1 MDSKTLLSAYMRA
14 KNISTLTD
22 AAKELGFSVPYVCD
36 INRGFKQFS
45 DETILYLADELKLDA
60 DEVLISLAAVK
71 AKNPEVQAKWYAIL
85 KKYCAGTGAALA
97 VACMMM
103 GSLNSE
109 PSATAHNV
117 YYVKSS
123 ILFPVTT
130 Y

>member
-14 KNISTLTD
+14 KNISTLTE

-45 DETILYLADELKLDA
+45 DETVLYLAKELNLDT

-103 GSLNSE
+103 GSLDSE
-109 PSATAHNV
+109 PNATAHNV
-117 YYVKSS
+117 
-123 ILFPVTT
+123 LWLC
-130 Y
+130 